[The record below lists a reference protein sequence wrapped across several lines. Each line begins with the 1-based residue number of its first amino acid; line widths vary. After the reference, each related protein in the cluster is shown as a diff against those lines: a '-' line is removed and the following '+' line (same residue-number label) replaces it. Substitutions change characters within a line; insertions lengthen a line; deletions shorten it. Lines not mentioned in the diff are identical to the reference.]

1 MLLVFFNI
9 LLINNLN
16 IMTVRILTKEE
27 DDQLKEVTNIGVG
40 NASTAL
46 STMIGKKV
54 NMTVPESFV
63 GGIEKVQRLIGSV
76 DEKVVATFLKF
87 HGEIEGA
94 MVMILSPKSALS
106 FVRIL
111 NQSRKEKVEDLDEN
125 DKSALQEMGNI
136 LLGASI
142 TAINKFLDLSLIHSI
157 PDISVDKSGAVLDSV
172 LIEMGAES
180 GEILVFRV
188 VLDVEEENVKG
199 DFYYLFDPVS
209 SGKILEMIKSKIK

>member
-1 MLLVFFNI
+1 
-9 LLINNLN
+9 
-16 IMTVRILTKEE
+16 
-27 DDQLKEVTNIGVG
+27 
-40 NASTAL
+40 
-46 STMIGKKV
+46 
-54 NMTVPESFV
+54 
-63 GGIEKVQRLIGSV
+63 
-76 DEKVVATFLKF
+76 VATFLKF